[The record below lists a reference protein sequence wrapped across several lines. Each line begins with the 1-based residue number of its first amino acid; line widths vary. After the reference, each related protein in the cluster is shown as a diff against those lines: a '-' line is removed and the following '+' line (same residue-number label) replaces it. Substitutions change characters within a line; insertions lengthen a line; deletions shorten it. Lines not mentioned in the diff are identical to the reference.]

1 MGKSTDLKLT
11 KKKVKEIHE
20 TEKYELDD
28 GSTITFYPLFPHT
41 KINELYGELQKVLS
55 TKDKDVEMSEKL
67 TFSILNFFTIKH
79 FTHFKSQLK
88 GTTFNE
94 VLDEIN
100 ALVDLRINDG
110 ESLFEFIINELFSQ
124 AEINKVYQ
132 YAAKHIAQFEYF
144 EKIQDMVQ
152 EHVYKLDLKNADLIE
167 SAFKQKKQIPMV

>member
-41 KINELYGELQKVLS
+41 KINELYEELQKVLS
-55 TKDKDVEMSEKL
+55 TKDKDIEMSEKL

-124 AEINKVYQ
+124 TEINKVYQ

-167 SAFKQKKQIPMV
+167 SAFKQKKQIPMM